1 MAKITD
7 ELYSKPLTA
16 EELKAAKSNGYEWE
30 SMFYEANATEA
41 NSPKS

>member
-1 MAKITD
+1 MAIVD

-30 SMFYEANATEA
+30 SMFYE
-41 NSPKS
+41 PKSEMPKKELR